1 MSYEAEISR
10 VNPACLLFLV
20 DQSGS
25 MEDDWSGE
33 PGKKKADG
41 LATIINRLL
50 QNLVLKCAKSE
61 GIRDYYHVGV
71 IGYGGSVGPAF
82 SGELSNRDL
91 VPISEIANAPA
102 RIEERTRKVDDGVGG
117 LVDQTVKFPVWFD
130 ATASGGTP
138 MRAALSCTEGILTAW
153 ISQHADG
160 FPPIVINITDG
171 ESTDG
176 DPTQAAGAVTSL
188 ATTDGHALLFNVHLS
203 EHRAEPIQFPDAEG
217 GLPDQYAK
225 LLFRM
230 SSPLPPS
237 MQGVARQEGFEVGG
251 AARGFV
257 FNADMVS
264 VIQFL
269 DIGTRPSNLR

>member
-1 MSYEAEISR
+1 MPYTAEISR
-10 VNPACLLFLV
+10 INPACLLFLV

-33 PGKKKADG
+33 SGKKKADG

-71 IGYGGSVGPAF
+71 VGYGGSVGPAF
-82 SGELSNRDL
+82 SGELSGRDL
-91 VPISEIANAPA
+91 VPISEVANAPA
-102 RIEERTRKVDDGVGG
+102 RIEERAKKVDDGVGG
-117 LVDQTVKFPVWFD
+117 LVDQVVKFPAWFD
-130 ATASGGTP
+130 AVASGGTP
-138 MRAALSCTEGILTAW
+138 MREALTCAEGILTSW
-153 ISQHADG
+153 ISQHTDG

-176 DPTQAAGAVTSL
+176 DPTPRAETLRSL
-188 ATTDGHALLFNVHLS
+188 ATTDGHTLLLNVHLS
-203 EHRAEPIQFPDAEG
+203 SHRAEPIQFPDDEA

-237 MQGVARQEGFEVGG
+237 MQSVARQEGFEVGEG
-251 AARGFV
+251 ARGFV

-264 VIQFL
+264 LIQFL